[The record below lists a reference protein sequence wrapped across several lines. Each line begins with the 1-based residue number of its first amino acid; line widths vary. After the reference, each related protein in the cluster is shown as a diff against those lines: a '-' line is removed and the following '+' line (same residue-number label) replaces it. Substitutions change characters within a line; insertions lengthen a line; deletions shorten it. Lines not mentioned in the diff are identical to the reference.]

1 MLLEQGGIMETV
13 PEILHRVAKEV
24 QSMLDQLQTFQVR
37 YSSLETQLRIVQNDL
52 WAAEQEIREMRK
64 EKAGL

>member
-1 MLLEQGGIMETV
+1 METV

-24 QSMLDQLQTFQVR
+24 QSMIDQLQTFQVR
-37 YSSLETQLRIVQNDL
+37 YSSLEAQLRIIQNDL
-52 WAAEQEIREMRK
+52 WAAEQEIRELRK

>member
-1 MLLEQGGIMETV
+1 METV

-52 WAAEQEIREMRK
+52 WAAEQEIRELRK
-64 EKAGL
+64 EKVGL

>member
-1 MLLEQGGIMETV
+1 METV

-37 YSSLETQLRIVQNDL
+37 YSSLEAQLRILQNDL
-52 WAAEQEIREMRK
+52 WAAEQEIRELRK
-64 EKAGL
+64 EKLGL

>member
-1 MLLEQGGIMETV
+1 METV

-52 WAAEQEIREMRK
+52 WAAEQEIRELRK
-64 EKAGL
+64 ERAGL

>member
-1 MLLEQGGIMETV
+1 METV
-13 PEILHRVAKEV
+13 PEILHRVVKEV

-52 WAAEQEIREMRK
+52 WAAEQEIRELRK
-64 EKAGL
+64 ERAGL